1 MNNSINNKVTN
12 FPSHVND
19 DEVLF
24 QLLDSP
30 KQRAR
35 REALLRQDRR
45 SRTLNKIL
53 SSLTWFSAGIVFL
66 QLLMLL

>member
-1 MNNSINNKVTN
+1 MNNSINTKVTN
-12 FPSHVND
+12 FPSPVD
-19 DEVLF
+19 EDEVLF

-35 REALLRQDRR
+35 REALLRQDRLN
-45 SRTLNKIL
+45 RTLSRVL